1 MHHLGQTIFSTMK
14 ETGVWPQDLSYSQC
28 SDGKQNELET
38 INQKIPNVD
47 LLKYIKMVNKF
58 AYL

>member
-1 MHHLGQTIFSTMK
+1 MK
-14 ETGVWPQDLSYSQC
+14 EAGVWPQDLPYSKC
-28 SDGKQNELET
+28 SDGNQNELET

-58 AYL
+58 AYF